1 MEGVPDGGD
10 GNGLGG
16 GSDGRRVRWDWW
28 DGVSLGDTLVD
39 CGESWV
45 AIRKNVNVPLSGT
58 LAILMNWR
66 EPFLVGWCSTNAGE
80 RKDDNAKGSVAEIPE
95 GCGWAPFANLPSCGR
110 SSGITIVRCRGVTKI
125 HFVKTQS
132 ENCK

>member
-16 GSDGRRVRWDWW
+16 GRDGRRVRWDWW
-28 DGVSLGDTLVD
+28 DGVILGDTLVGR
-39 CGESWV
+39 GESWV
-45 AIRKNVNVPLSGT
+45 AMQKNVNVPLSCMGT
-58 LAILMNWR
+58 ILLNWH
-66 EPFLVGWCSTNAGE
+66 EPIRVDGCGTDAGE
-80 RKDDNAKGSVAEIPE
+80 GKDDNAMRSVAGITK
-95 GCGWAPFANLPSCGR
+95 GCGWALFANLSSYGR
-110 SSGITIVRCRGVTKI
+110 PSGIAIFRCRRVTKT

>member
-16 GSDGRRVRWDWW
+16 GRDGRRVRWDWW
-28 DGVSLGDTLVD
+28 DGVSLGDKLV
-39 CGESWV
+39 GRLESWV
-45 AIRKNVNVPLSGT
+45 AMCKNVNEPLSGT
-58 LAILMNWR
+58 WTILLNWR
-66 EPFLVGWCSTNAGE
+66 EPFWVDGCGTDAGE
-80 RKDDNAKGSVAEIPE
+80 RKDDNAMGSVAGITK
-95 GCGWAPFANLPSCGR
+95 GCGWAPFANLPSGGR
-110 SSGITIVRCRGVTKI
+110 PSGITIVRCRGVTKI